1 MCLFIENFEFKK
13 KKKKKGKNTA
23 DLQHSKT
30 ANLPYTFI

>member
-1 MCLFIENFEFKK
+1 MCLFIENFEF